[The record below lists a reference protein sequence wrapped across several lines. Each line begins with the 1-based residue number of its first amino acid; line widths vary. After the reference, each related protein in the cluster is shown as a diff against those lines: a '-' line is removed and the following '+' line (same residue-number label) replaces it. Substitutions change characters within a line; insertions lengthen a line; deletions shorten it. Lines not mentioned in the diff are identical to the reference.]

1 MINVFTAINL
11 QGLPPPN
18 LIKPIS
24 PEAELLEIRAE
35 FAAKFPAN
43 HPIHAALAL
52 ESEPVNKILE
62 VLAYRYSLKVAE
74 VNRTARSLML
84 AYANGA
90 DLDHVGVTYYR
101 VQRKILQVED
111 LTTNPVTPE
120 ILEDDASYRDRLA
133 LSVEAETKAGSAG
146 AYLFHALSASPQV
159 FNATVHSPAPT
170 EVDVYLSGQIDGDV
184 LEQANKTVGV
194 NQLAVDEVYNALI
207 ADDVRP
213 LTDLVRVHSAT
224 AKSYEINAIVYVKSG
239 ISPQLILNQAMAEL
253 RKYLRAEFKPGQRI
267 ATSRII
273 GALDV
278 IGVSRIDLISPL
290 ADVLVSVSEVAHC
303 VGYDIQAVSSN
314 D

>member
-1 MINVFTAINL
+1 MNNVFTAINL

-18 LIKPIS
+18 LIAPID
-24 PEAELLEIRAE
+24 PEAELIEIRAE

-43 HPIHAALAL
+43 HPIHAALVL

-62 VLAYRYSLKVAE
+62 VLAYRYSLKVSE
-74 VNRTARSLML
+74 INRTARSLML
-84 AYANGA
+84 AYATNA
-90 DLDHVGVTYYR
+90 DLDHIGVTYYR
-101 VQRKILQVED
+101 VERKVLQAED

-120 ILEDDASYRDRLA
+120 ILEDDSDYRDRLA

-184 LEQANKTVGV
+184 LEQATKTVGV
-194 NQLAVDEVYNALI
+194 DQVAIDDVTRALT

-213 LTDLVRVHSAT
+213 MTDLVRVHSAT
-224 AKSYEINAIVYVKSG
+224 AKAYEINAVIYIKAG
-239 ISPQLILNQAMAEL
+239 ISPQLILAQGLADL
-253 RKYLRAEFKPGQRI
+253 RAYLRTEFKPGRRI

-278 IGVSRIDLISPL
+278 NGVSRIELISP
-290 ADVLVSVSEVAHC
+290 ATDVLVDVSQVAHC
-303 VGYDIQAVSSN
+303 TSYDITAVSSN

>member
-1 MINVFTAINL
+1 MNSVFTAINL

-18 LIKPIS
+18 LIKPIA
-24 PEAELLEIRAE
+24 PEVELAEIRAE
-35 FAAKFPAN
+35 FAAKFPPN
-43 HPIHAALAL
+43 HPIHEALAL

-62 VLAYRYSLKVAE
+62 VLAYRYSLKVSE
-74 VNRTARSLML
+74 INRTARSLML

-90 DLDHVGVTYYR
+90 DLDHIGVTYYR
-101 VQRKILQVED
+101 VQRKVLQFED

-120 ILEDDASYRDRLA
+120 ILEDDSAYRDRLA

-146 AYLFHALSASPQV
+146 AYLFHALSASSEV

-170 EVDVYLSGQIDGDV
+170 EVDIYLSGQIDGDV
-184 LEQANKTVGV
+184 LEQASKTVGV
-194 NQLAVDEVYNALI
+194 GQTAINDVTAALT

-224 AKSYEINAIVYVKSG
+224 AKAYQIKAVIYIKAG
-239 ISPQLILNQAMAEL
+239 ISPQLILDQGLAAL
-253 RKYLRAEFKPGQRI
+253 RAYLRSEFKPGRRI

-278 IGVSRIDLISPL
+278 NGVSRIELVNPAS
-290 ADVLVSVSEVAHC
+290 DVLVNISQVAHC
-303 VGYDIQAVSSN
+303 TSFDIKAVSSN

>member
-1 MINVFTAINL
+1 MSSVFTAINL
-11 QGLPPPN
+11 QGLPQPD
-18 LIKPIS
+18 LIQAID
-24 PEAELLEIRAE
+24 PEAELLAIRAE
-35 FAAKFPAN
+35 LSAKFPSN
-43 HPIHAALAL
+43 HPIQTALTL
-52 ESEPVNKILE
+52 ESEPINKVLE
-62 VLAYRYSLKVAE
+62 VLAYRYSLKVSE
-74 VNRTARSLML
+74 INRTARSLML

-90 DLDHVGVTYYR
+90 DLDHIGVTYYR
-101 VQRKILQVED
+101 VQRKVLQVGD

-120 ILEDDASYRDRLA
+120 ILEDDTDYRDRLA

-184 LEQANKTVGV
+184 LEQAIKTVGV
-194 NQLAVDEVYNALI
+194 DQNAIDDVFAALT

-224 AKSYEINAIVYVKSG
+224 AKAYEIDAVIYIKAG
-239 ISPQLILNQAMAEL
+239 ISPQLILAQGLSSL
-253 RKYLRAEFKPGQRI
+253 RAYLRSEFKPGRRI

-278 IGVSRIDLISPL
+278 NGVSRIELISP
-290 ADVLVSVSEVAHC
+290 ASDVLVDVSQVAHC
-303 VGYDIQAVSSN
+303 TSYDITAVSSN

>member
-1 MINVFTAINL
+1 MNNIFTAINL
-11 QGLPPPN
+11 QALPPPN
-18 LIKPIS
+18 LIKPIA
-24 PEAELLEIRAE
+24 PEVELAEIRAE
-35 FAAKFPAN
+35 FAAKFPVR
-43 HPIHAALAL
+43 HPIHAELAL

-62 VLAYRYSLKVAE
+62 VLAYRYSLKVSE
-74 VNRTARSLML
+74 INRTARSLML
-84 AYANGA
+84 AYANSA

-101 VQRKILQVED
+101 VQRKVLQVED

-120 ILEDDASYRDRLA
+120 ILEDDSDYRDRLA

-184 LEQANKTVGV
+184 LDQANKTVGV
-194 NQLAVDEVYNALI
+194 DQVAINDVAAALI

-224 AKSYEINAIVYVKSG
+224 AKAYQINAVVYIRAG
-239 ISPQLILNQAMAEL
+239 ISPQLILKQGLAAL
-253 RKYLRAEFKPGQRI
+253 RAYLRAEFKPGRRI

-278 IGVSRIDLISPL
+278 NGVSRIELISPA
-290 ADVLVSVSEVAHC
+290 ADVLVNVSQVAHC
-303 VGYDIQAVSSN
+303 TSYDITAVSSN

>member
-1 MINVFTAINL
+1 MSNVFTAINL

-35 FAAKFPAN
+35 FAAKFPVN

-62 VLAYRYSLKVAE
+62 VLAYRYSIKVSE
-74 VNRTARSLML
+74 INRTARSLML

-101 VQRKILQVED
+101 VQRKVLQVED

-120 ILEDDASYRDRLA
+120 ILEADTDYRDRLA

-146 AYLFHALSASPQV
+146 AYLFHALSASPEV

-170 EVDVYLSGQIDGDV
+170 EVDVYLSGQIEGDV
-184 LEQANKTVGV
+184 LEQADLTVGV
-194 NQLAVDEVYNALI
+194 GQTAINDVVAALT
-207 ADDVRP
+207 ADDIRP
-213 LTDLVRVHSAT
+213 LTDLVRVHSAI
-224 AKSYEINAIVYVKSG
+224 AKAYEINAIIYIKAG
-239 ISPQLILNQAMAEL
+239 ISPQLILAQGLAAL
-253 RKYLRAEFKPGQRI
+253 RAYLRSEFKPGRRI

-278 IGVSRIDLISPL
+278 NGVSRIELISP
-290 ADVLVSVSEVAHC
+290 ATDVLVDVSQVAHC
-303 VGYDIQAVSSN
+303 TNHNITAVSSN

>member
-1 MINVFTAINL
+1 MNSVFTAINL

-18 LIKPIS
+18 LIKPIA
-24 PEAELLEIRAE
+24 PEVELAEIRAE
-35 FAAKFPAN
+35 FAAKFPQN
-43 HPIHAALAL
+43 HPIHEALAL

-62 VLAYRYSLKVAE
+62 VLAYRYSLKVSE
-74 VNRTARSLML
+74 INRTARSLML

-90 DLDHVGVTYYR
+90 DLDHIGVTYYR
-101 VQRKILQVED
+101 VQRKVLQFEN

-120 ILEDDASYRDRLA
+120 ILEDDTAYRDRLA

-146 AYLFHALSASPQV
+146 AYLFHALSASSEV

-170 EVDVYLSGQIDGDV
+170 EVDIYLSGQIDGDV

-194 NQLAVDEVYNALI
+194 SQAAINDVAATLT

-213 LTDLVRVHSAT
+213 LTDLVRVHGAT
-224 AKSYEINAIVYVKSG
+224 AKAYQIEAVIYIKAG
-239 ISPQLILNQAMAEL
+239 ISPQLILDQGLAAL
-253 RKYLRAEFKPGQRI
+253 RAYLRSEFKPGRRI

-278 IGVSRIDLISPL
+278 NGVSRIELVNPAS
-290 ADVLVSVSEVAHC
+290 DVLVNISQVAHC
-303 VGYDIQAVSSN
+303 TSFDIKAVSS
-314 D
+314 DD

>member
-35 FAAKFPAN
+35 FAAKFPVS

-62 VLAYRYSLKVAE
+62 VLAYRYSLKVSE
-74 VNRTARSLML
+74 INRTARSLML
-84 AYANGA
+84 AYANSA

-101 VQRKILQVED
+101 VQRKVLQVED

-120 ILEDDASYRDRLA
+120 ILEDDSDYRDRLA

-184 LEQANKTVGV
+184 LDQANKTVGV
-194 NQLAVDEVYNALI
+194 DQVAINDVAAALV

-224 AKSYEINAIVYVKSG
+224 AKAFRINAVVYIKAG
-239 ISPQLILNQAMAEL
+239 ISPQLILDQGVQNL
-253 RKYLRAEFKPGQRI
+253 RVYLRSVFKPGQRI

-278 IGVSRIDLISPL
+278 SGVSRIDLIEPMH
-290 ADVLVSVSEVAHC
+290 DVLVDVSQVAHC
-303 VGYDIQAVSSN
+303 INSN
-314 D
+314 ITAESRND

>member
-1 MINVFTAINL
+1 MSSVFTAVALNN
-11 QGLPPPN
+11 LPPPN

-35 FAAKFPAN
+35 FAAKFPVN
-43 HPIHAALAL
+43 HPIHAALTL
-52 ESEPVNKILE
+52 ESEPINKVLE
-62 VLAYRYSLKVAE
+62 VFAYRLSLKVAE

-101 VQRKILQVED
+101 VQRKILQAED

-120 ILEDDASYRDRLA
+120 VLEDDDAYRDRLA

-146 AYLFHALSASPQV
+146 AYLFHALSASPEV
-159 FNATVHSPAPT
+159 FNATVNSPAPT

-194 NQLAVDEVYNALI
+194 SNGAINDVAAALS

-224 AKSYEINAIVYVKSG
+224 AKSYQINAVIYTQAG
-239 ISPQLILNQAMAEL
+239 ISPQLILSQGLAAL
-253 RKYLRAEFKPGQRI
+253 RVYLRSEFKPGRRI

-278 IGVSRIDLISPL
+278 EGVSRIELTSP
-290 ADVLVSVSEVAHC
+290 ASDVLVDVSQVAHC
-303 VGYDIQAVSSN
+303 TSYDIKAVSSN

>member
-1 MINVFTAINL
+1 MNNVFTAINL

-24 PEAELLEIRAE
+24 PEAELIEIRAE
-35 FAAKFPAN
+35 FAAKFPVN
-43 HPIHAALAL
+43 HPIHKVLSL

-62 VLAYRYSLKVAE
+62 LFAYRYSLKVSE
-74 VNRTARSLML
+74 INRTARSLML
-84 AYANGA
+84 AYATNA
-90 DLDHVGVTYYR
+90 DLDHIGVTYYR
-101 VQRKILQVED
+101 VQRKVLQVED
-111 LTTNPVTPE
+111 LTTNPVTPQ
-120 ILEDDASYRDRLA
+120 ILEEDASYRDRLA

-146 AYLFHALSASPQV
+146 SYLFHALSASPEV

-170 EVDVYLSGQIDGDV
+170 EVDVYLSGQIEGDV
-184 LEQANKTVGV
+184 LEQSNKNVGV
-194 NQLAVDEVYNALI
+194 EPSAIADVYAALV

-224 AKSYEINAIVYVKSG
+224 AKAFRINAVVYVKAG
-239 ISPQLILNQAMAEL
+239 ISPQLILDQGVQNL
-253 RKYLRAEFKPGQRI
+253 RAYLRSAFKPGRRI

-278 IGVSRIDLISPL
+278 SGISRIDLIEPAS
-290 ADVLVSVSEVAHC
+290 DVLVDVSQVAHC
-303 VGYDIQAVSSN
+303 INSNITAASSN

>member
-1 MINVFTAINL
+1 MNSVFTAINL

-18 LIKPIS
+18 LIKPIA
-24 PEAELLEIRAE
+24 PEVELAEIRAE
-35 FAAKFPAN
+35 FAAKFPQN
-43 HPIHAALAL
+43 HPIHEALAL

-62 VLAYRYSLKVAE
+62 VLAYRYSLKVSE
-74 VNRTARSLML
+74 INRTARSLML

-90 DLDHVGVTYYR
+90 DLDHIGVTYYR
-101 VQRKILQVED
+101 VQRKVLQFEN

-120 ILEDDASYRDRLA
+120 ILEDDTAYRDRLA

-146 AYLFHALSASPQV
+146 AYLFHALSASSEV
-159 FNATVHSPAPT
+159 FNATVDSPAPT

-184 LEQANKTVGV
+184 LEQSNKTVGV
-194 NQLAVDEVYNALI
+194 GQTAINDVTAALT

-224 AKSYEINAIVYVKSG
+224 AKAYQIEAVIYIKAG
-239 ISPQLILNQAMAEL
+239 ISPQLILGQGLSAL
-253 RKYLRAEFKPGQRI
+253 RDYLRSEFKPGRRI

-278 IGVSRIDLISPL
+278 NGVSRIDLISPTT
-290 ADVLVSVSEVAHC
+290 DVLVDVSQVAHC
-303 VGYDIQAVSSN
+303 TGHDITAVSSN

>member
-1 MINVFTAINL
+1 MNNVFTAINL

-18 LIKPIS
+18 LIQPIS
-24 PEAELLEIRAE
+24 PEAELIEIRAE

-62 VLAYRYSLKVAE
+62 VLAYRYSLKVSE
-74 VNRTARSLML
+74 INRTARSLML
-84 AYANGA
+84 AYATNA
-90 DLDHVGVTYYR
+90 DLDHIGVTYYR
-101 VQRKILQVED
+101 VQRKVLQVED
-111 LTTNPVTPE
+111 LTTNPVTPQ
-120 ILEDDASYRDRLA
+120 ILEDDTAYRDRLA

-146 AYLFHALSASPQV
+146 SYLFHALSASSEV
-159 FNATVHSPAPT
+159 FNATISSPAPT
-170 EVDVYLSGQIDGDV
+170 EVDIYLSGQIKGDV
-184 LEQANKTVGV
+184 LEQSNQTVGV
-194 NQLAVDEVYNALI
+194 EPSAVTDVYAALV

-224 AKSYEINAIVYVKSG
+224 AKAYRINAVVYVKAG
-239 ISPQLILNQAMAEL
+239 ISPQLMLEQGLQNL
-253 RKYLRAEFKPGQRI
+253 RVYLRASFKPGQRI

-278 IGVSRIDLISPL
+278 SGVSRIDLIEPVR
-290 ADVLVSVSEVAHC
+290 DVLVDVSQVAQC
-303 VGYDIQAVSSN
+303 INSNITAESSN

>member
-1 MINVFTAINL
+1 MNSVFTAINL

-18 LIKPIS
+18 LIKPIA
-24 PEAELLEIRAE
+24 PEVELAEIRAE
-35 FAAKFPAN
+35 FAAKFPQN
-43 HPIHAALAL
+43 HPIHEALAL

-62 VLAYRYSLKVAE
+62 VLAYRYSLKVSE
-74 VNRTARSLML
+74 INRTARSLML

-90 DLDHVGVTYYR
+90 DLDHIGVTYYR
-101 VQRKILQVED
+101 VQRKVLQFEN

-120 ILEDDASYRDRLA
+120 ILEDDTAYRDRLA

-146 AYLFHALSASPQV
+146 AYLFHALSASSEV

-194 NQLAVDEVYNALI
+194 SQAAINDVAATLT

-213 LTDLVRVHSAT
+213 LTDLVRVHGAT
-224 AKSYEINAIVYVKSG
+224 AKAYQIEAVIYIKAG
-239 ISPQLILNQAMAEL
+239 ISPQLILDQGLAAL
-253 RKYLRAEFKPGQRI
+253 RTYLRSEFKPGRRI

-278 IGVSRIDLISPL
+278 NGVSRIELVNPAS
-290 ADVLVSVSEVAHC
+290 DVLVNISQVAHC
-303 VGYDIQAVSSN
+303 TSFDIKAVSSN

>member
-1 MINVFTAINL
+1 MNSVFTAINL

-18 LIKPIS
+18 LIKPIA
-24 PEAELLEIRAE
+24 PEVELAEIRAE
-35 FAAKFPAN
+35 FAAKFPQN
-43 HPIHAALAL
+43 HPIHEALAL

-62 VLAYRYSLKVAE
+62 VLAYRYSLKVSE
-74 VNRTARSLML
+74 INRTARSLML

-90 DLDHVGVTYYR
+90 DLDHIGVTYYR
-101 VQRKILQVED
+101 VQRKVLQFED

-120 ILEDDASYRDRLA
+120 ILEDDTAYRDRLA

-146 AYLFHALSASPQV
+146 AYLFHALSASSEV
-159 FNATVHSPAPT
+159 FNATVDSPAPT

-184 LEQANKTVGV
+184 LEQASKTVGV
-194 NQLAVDEVYNALI
+194 GQTAINDVTAALT

-224 AKSYEINAIVYVKSG
+224 AKAYQIEAVIYIKAG
-239 ISPQLILNQAMAEL
+239 ISPQLILGQGLSAL
-253 RKYLRAEFKPGQRI
+253 RDYLRSEFKPGRRI

-278 IGVSRIDLISPL
+278 NGVSRIDLISPTT
-290 ADVLVSVSEVAHC
+290 DVLVDVSQVAHC
-303 VGYDIQAVSSN
+303 TGHDITAVSSN

>member
-1 MINVFTAINL
+1 MNNVFTAINL

-18 LIKPIS
+18 LLAPIN

-43 HPIHAALAL
+43 HPIHTALAL

-62 VLAYRYSLKVAE
+62 VLAYRYTLKVSE
-74 VNRTARSLML
+74 INRTARSLML
-84 AYANGA
+84 AYATNA
-90 DLDHVGVTYYR
+90 DLDHIGVTYYR
-101 VQRKILQVED
+101 VQRKVLQAED
-111 LTTNPVTPE
+111 LTTNPVTPQ
-120 ILEDDASYRDRLA
+120 ILEDDTSYRDRLA

-146 AYLFHALSASPQV
+146 SYLFHALSASPEV

-170 EVDVYLSGQIDGDV
+170 EVDVYLSGQIEGDV
-184 LEQANKTVGV
+184 LEQSNRTVGV
-194 NQLAVDEVYNALI
+194 EPSAVADVYAALA

-224 AKSYEINAIVYVKSG
+224 AKAFRINAVVYVKAG
-239 ISPQLILNQAMAEL
+239 ISPQLILDQGVQNL
-253 RKYLRAEFKPGQRI
+253 RIYLRSVFKPGQRI

-278 IGVSRIDLISPL
+278 SGISRIDLIEPVSDML
-290 ADVLVSVSEVAHC
+290 VDVSQVAHC
-303 VGYDIQAVSSN
+303 INSNITAVSSN

>member
-1 MINVFTAINL
+1 MNSVFTAINL

-18 LIKPIS
+18 LIKPIA
-24 PEAELLEIRAE
+24 PEVELAEIRAE
-35 FAAKFPAN
+35 FAAKFPQN
-43 HPIHAALAL
+43 HPIHEALAL

-62 VLAYRYSLKVAE
+62 VLAYRYSLKVSE
-74 VNRTARSLML
+74 INRTARSLML

-90 DLDHVGVTYYR
+90 DLDHIGVTYYR
-101 VQRKILQVED
+101 VQRKVLQFEN

-120 ILEDDASYRDRLA
+120 ILEDDTAYRDRLA

-146 AYLFHALSASPQV
+146 AYLFHALSASSEV

-170 EVDVYLSGQIDGDV
+170 EVDIYLSGQIDGDV

-194 NQLAVDEVYNALI
+194 SQAAINDVAATLT

-213 LTDLVRVHSAT
+213 LTDLVRVHGAT
-224 AKSYEINAIVYVKSG
+224 AKAYQIEAVIYIKAG
-239 ISPQLILNQAMAEL
+239 ISPQLILDQGLAAL
-253 RKYLRAEFKPGQRI
+253 RAYLRSEFKPGRRI

-278 IGVSRIDLISPL
+278 NGVSRIELVNPAS
-290 ADVLVSVSEVAHC
+290 DVLVNISQVAHC
-303 VGYDIQAVSSN
+303 TSFDIKAVSSN

>member
-1 MINVFTAINL
+1 MNNVFTAINL

-18 LIKPIS
+18 LIQPIA
-24 PEAELLEIRAE
+24 PETELAEIRTE
-35 FAAKFPAN
+35 FAAKFPVN

-62 VLAYRYSLKVAE
+62 VLAYRYSLKISE
-74 VNRTARSLML
+74 INRTARSLML
-84 AYANGA
+84 AYATNA
-90 DLDHVGVTYYR
+90 DLDHIGVTYYR
-101 VQRKILQVED
+101 VERKVLQVED

-120 ILEDDASYRDRLA
+120 ILEDDTDYRDRLA

-170 EVDVYLSGQIDGDV
+170 EVDVYLSGQINGDV
-184 LEQANKTVGV
+184 LEQATKTVGV
-194 NQLAVDEVYNALI
+194 DPVAVDDVTRALT

-224 AKSYEINAIVYVKSG
+224 AKAYEINAVIYIKAG
-239 ISPQLILNQAMAEL
+239 ISPQLILAQGLADL
-253 RKYLRAEFKPGQRI
+253 RTYLRAEFKPGQRI

-278 IGVSRIDLISPL
+278 TGVSRIDLISPA

-303 VGYDIQAVSSN
+303 VAHNITAVSSN

>member
-1 MINVFTAINL
+1 MNNVFTAINL

-24 PEAELLEIRAE
+24 PEAELIEIRAE
-35 FAAKFPAN
+35 FAAKFPLN
-43 HPIHAALAL
+43 HPVHAALAL

-62 VLAYRYSLKVAE
+62 ILAYRYSLKVSE
-74 VNRTARSLML
+74 INRTARSLML

-120 ILEDDASYRDRLA
+120 ILEADTDYRDRLA

-146 AYLFHALSASPQV
+146 AYLFHALSASPEV

-170 EVDVYLSGQIDGDV
+170 EVDVYLSGQIEGDV
-184 LEQANKTVGV
+184 LEQANLTVGV
-194 NQLAVDEVYNALI
+194 GQTAINDVVAALT

-224 AKSYEINAIVYVKSG
+224 AKAYEINAIIYIKAG
-239 ISPQLILNQAMAEL
+239 ISPQLILAQGLAAL
-253 RKYLRAEFKPGQRI
+253 RTYLRSEFKPGRRI

-278 IGVSRIDLISPL
+278 NGVSRIELISPA
-290 ADVLVSVSEVAHC
+290 ADVLVDVSQVAHC
-303 VGYDIQAVSSN
+303 TSHNITAVSSN

>member
-1 MINVFTAINL
+1 MNNVFTAINL

-18 LIKPIS
+18 LIAPIA
-24 PEAELLEIRAE
+24 PEAELIEIRAE

-62 VLAYRYSLKVAE
+62 VLAYRYSLKVSE
-74 VNRTARSLML
+74 INRTARSLML
-84 AYANGA
+84 AYATNA

-101 VQRKILQVED
+101 VERKVLQVED

-120 ILEDDASYRDRLA
+120 ILEDDNDYRDRLA

-170 EVDVYLSGQIDGDV
+170 EVDVYLSGQIEGDV
-184 LEQANKTVGV
+184 LEQATKTVGV
-194 NQLAVDEVYNALI
+194 DQVAIDDVTRALT

-213 LTDLVRVHSAT
+213 MTDLVRVHNAT
-224 AKSYEINAIVYVKSG
+224 AKAYEINAVIYIKAG
-239 ISPQLILNQAMAEL
+239 ISPQLILAQGLADL
-253 RKYLRAEFKPGQRI
+253 RAYLRTEFKPGRRI

-278 IGVSRIDLISPL
+278 NGVSRIELISP
-290 ADVLVSVSEVAHC
+290 ATDVLVDVSQVAHC
-303 VGYDIQAVSSN
+303 TSYDITAVSSN

>member
-1 MINVFTAINL
+1 MNNVFTAINL
-11 QGLPPPN
+11 RALPPPN
-18 LIKPIS
+18 LIKPIA
-24 PEAELLEIRAE
+24 PEVELAEIRAE
-35 FAAKFPAN
+35 FAAKFPVS

-62 VLAYRYSLKVAE
+62 VLAYRYSLKVSE
-74 VNRTARSLML
+74 INRTARSLML
-84 AYANGA
+84 AYANSA

-101 VQRKILQVED
+101 VQRKVLQVED

-120 ILEDDASYRDRLA
+120 ILEDDSDYRDRLA

-184 LEQANKTVGV
+184 LDQANKTVGV
-194 NQLAVDEVYNALI
+194 DQVAINDVAAALI

-224 AKSYEINAIVYVKSG
+224 AKAYQINAVVYIRAG
-239 ISPQLILNQAMAEL
+239 ISPQLILKQGLAAL
-253 RKYLRAEFKPGQRI
+253 RAYLRAEFKPGRRI

-278 IGVSRIDLISPL
+278 NGVSRIELISPA
-290 ADVLVSVSEVAHC
+290 ADVLVNVSQVAHC
-303 VGYDIQAVSSN
+303 TSYDITAVSSN

>member
-1 MINVFTAINL
+1 MNSVFTAINL

-18 LIKPIS
+18 LIKPIA
-24 PEAELLEIRAE
+24 PEVELAEIRAE
-35 FAAKFPAN
+35 FAAKFPPN
-43 HPIHAALAL
+43 HPIHEALAL

-62 VLAYRYSLKVAE
+62 VLAYRYSLKVSE
-74 VNRTARSLML
+74 INRTARSLML

-90 DLDHVGVTYYR
+90 DLDHIGVTYYR
-101 VQRKILQVED
+101 VQRKVLQFED

-120 ILEDDASYRDRLA
+120 ILEDDTAYRDRLA

-146 AYLFHALSASPQV
+146 AYLFHALSASSEV
-159 FNATVHSPAPT
+159 FNATVDSPAPT

-184 LEQANKTVGV
+184 LEQASKTVGV
-194 NQLAVDEVYNALI
+194 GQTAINDVTAALT

-224 AKSYEINAIVYVKSG
+224 AKAYQIKAVIYIKAG
-239 ISPQLILNQAMAEL
+239 ISPQLILGQGLSAL
-253 RKYLRAEFKPGQRI
+253 RDYLRSEFKPGRRI

-278 IGVSRIDLISPL
+278 NGVSRIELVSPSS
-290 ADVLVSVSEVAHC
+290 DVLVNVSQVAHC
-303 VGYDIQAVSSN
+303 TSFDIKAVSSN

>member
-1 MINVFTAINL
+1 MNNVFTAINL

-18 LIKPIS
+18 LIAPIA
-24 PEAELLEIRAE
+24 PEAELLEIRTE

-62 VLAYRYSLKVAE
+62 VLAYRYSLKVSE
-74 VNRTARSLML
+74 INRTARSLML
-84 AYANGA
+84 AYATNA
-90 DLDHVGVTYYR
+90 DLDHIGVTYYR
-101 VQRKILQVED
+101 VERKVLQLED

-120 ILEDDASYRDRLA
+120 ILEDDSDYRDRLA

-146 AYLFHALSASPQV
+146 AYLFHALSASSQV

-170 EVDVYLSGQIDGDV
+170 EVDVYLSGQIEGDV
-184 LEQANKTVGV
+184 LDQATKTVGV
-194 NQLAVDEVYNALI
+194 DQVAIDDVTRALT

-213 LTDLVRVHSAT
+213 MTDLVRVHSAT
-224 AKSYEINAIVYVKSG
+224 AKAYEINAVIYIKAG
-239 ISPQLILNQAMAEL
+239 ISPQLILAQGLADL
-253 RKYLRAEFKPGQRI
+253 RAYLRTEFKPGRRI

-278 IGVSRIDLISPL
+278 NGVSRIELISP
-290 ADVLVSVSEVAHC
+290 ASDVLVDVSQVAHC
-303 VGYDIQAVSSN
+303 TSYDITAVSSN

>member
-1 MINVFTAINL
+1 MSSVFTAINL
-11 QGLPPPN
+11 QGLPQPD
-18 LIKPIS
+18 LIQAID
-24 PEAELLEIRAE
+24 PEAELLAIRAE
-35 FAAKFPAN
+35 LSAKFPSN
-43 HPIHAALAL
+43 HPIQTALTL
-52 ESEPVNKILE
+52 ESEPINKVLE
-62 VLAYRYSLKVAE
+62 VLAYRYILKVSE
-74 VNRTARSLML
+74 INRTARSLML
-84 AYANGA
+84 AFATGA
-90 DLDHVGVTYYR
+90 DLDHIGVTYYR
-101 VQRKILQVED
+101 VQRKLLQAADDTSVP
-111 LTTNPVTPE
+111 PVPAIYE
-120 ILEDDASYRDRLA
+120 ADDTYRDRLA

-146 AYLFHALSASPQV
+146 SYLFHALSASPQV
-159 FNATVHSPAPT
+159 FNATVYSPAPT

-239 ISPQLILNQAMAEL
+239 ISPQLILTQAMAEL

-290 ADVLVSVSEVAHC
+290 ADVLVDVSEVAHC

>member
-1 MINVFTAINL
+1 MNSVFTAINL

-18 LIKPIS
+18 LIKPIA
-24 PEAELLEIRAE
+24 PEVELAEIRAE
-35 FAAKFPAN
+35 FAAKFPQN
-43 HPIHAALAL
+43 HPIHEALAL

-62 VLAYRYSLKVAE
+62 VLAYRYSLKVSE
-74 VNRTARSLML
+74 INRTARSLML

-90 DLDHVGVTYYR
+90 DLDHIGVTYYR
-101 VQRKILQVED
+101 VQRKVLQFEN

-120 ILEDDASYRDRLA
+120 ILEDDSAYRDRLA

-146 AYLFHALSASPQV
+146 AYLFHALSASSEV
-159 FNATVHSPAPT
+159 FNATVDSPAPT
-170 EVDVYLSGQIDGDV
+170 EVDIYLSGQIDGDV

-194 NQLAVDEVYNALI
+194 SQAAINDVAATLT

-213 LTDLVRVHSAT
+213 LTDLVRVHGAT
-224 AKSYEINAIVYVKSG
+224 AKAYQIEAVIYIKAG
-239 ISPQLILNQAMAEL
+239 ISPQLILDQGLAAL
-253 RKYLRAEFKPGQRI
+253 RAYLRSEFKPGRRI

-278 IGVSRIDLISPL
+278 NGVSRIELVNPAS
-290 ADVLVSVSEVAHC
+290 DVLVNISQVAHC
-303 VGYDIQAVSSN
+303 TSFDIKAVSSN

>member
-1 MINVFTAINL
+1 MSNVFTAINL
-11 QGLPPPN
+11 RGLPPPN

-35 FAAKFPAN
+35 FAAKFPVN

-52 ESEPVNKILE
+52 ESEPVNKVLE
-62 VLAYRYSLKVAE
+62 VVAYRYSLKVAE
-74 VNRTARSLML
+74 INRTARSLML

-120 ILEDDASYRDRLA
+120 ILEDDESYRDRLA

-146 AYLFHALSASPQV
+146 AYLFHALSASAQV
-159 FNATVHSPAPT
+159 FKATVDSPAPT

-194 NQLAVDEVYNALI
+194 DQSAVNDVFTALS

-213 LTDLVRVHSAT
+213 ITDLVRVHSAT
-224 AKSYEINAIVYVKSG
+224 AKSYQIDAVIYIKAG
-239 ISPQLILNQAMAEL
+239 ISPQLILRQGLEAL
-253 RKYLRAEFKPGQRI
+253 RAYLRSEFKPGRRI

-278 IGVSRIDLISPL
+278 NSVSRIELISP
-290 ADVLVSVSEVAHC
+290 ATDVLVDVSQVAHC
-303 VGYDIQAVSSN
+303 TSCDIKAVSSN

>member
-1 MINVFTAINL
+1 MSSVFTAINL

-18 LIKPIS
+18 LIEAIN
-24 PEAELLEIRAE
+24 PEAELIAIRAE
-35 FAAKFPAN
+35 LAAKFPAN
-43 HPIHAALAL
+43 HPIHAAMAL
-52 ESEPVNKILE
+52 ESEPINKILE
-62 VLAYRYSLKVAE
+62 VLAYRYSLKVSE

-84 AYANGA
+84 AYANA
-90 DLDHVGVTYYR
+90 SDLDHIGVTYYR
-101 VQRKILQVED
+101 VQRKILQVAD
-111 LTTNPVTPE
+111 LTTSPITLE
-120 ILEDDASYRDRLA
+120 ILEDDAAYRDRLA

-146 AYLFHALSASPQV
+146 SYLFHALSASPQV

-184 LEQANKTVGV
+184 LEQADKTVGV
-194 NQLAVDEVYNALI
+194 DQTAVDDVTQALI

-224 AKSYEINAIVYVKSG
+224 VKGYRIDAIIYVKSG
-239 ISPQLILNQAMAEL
+239 ISPQLIQAQAMAEL
-253 RKYLRAEFKPGQRI
+253 RRYLRSEFKPGNRV

-278 IGVSRIDLISPL
+278 TGVSRIELTNPVS
-290 ADVLVSVSEVAHC
+290 DVLVAVSEVAHC
-303 VGYDIQAVSSN
+303 TDHNITAVSTN